1 MTRLPAR
8 SALDRVRVTTPCNAA
23 WEQMTGNDI
32 VRFCE
37 HCSKDVHDLSAL
49 TRRDA
54 ELLVLKSNG
63 RLCVRYRR
71 ASDSKRIITKDQPAF
86 QTLHKITRRA
96 APFAA
101 GAFSA
106 AVLIATSNINA
117 YAQGQSNEPTVIE
130 QNAVVESVPEPTLPL
145 PGGTASVVGRVL
157 DPNGAVIPGMQV
169 TLTLNDRNAAQ
180 SQTTDDE
187 GNFRFVNIGVGTYQL
202 EVAAQSG
209 FAGATIN
216 NINASEGKET
226 PLDVTLQVGGEM
238 VTVGGAIMISPVQEW
253 IYHYDKRGNADAT
266 ETVEVTD
273 DESSDDAEVADS
285 PASVTAT
292 QTEELHLAASS
303 GERADLKRLLAGGVY
318 VDAANEYGETALM
331 FAMHD
336 AKIVK
341 MLLRGGANVHTQS
354 RFGVTPLMYAML
366 NADEDVIK
374 QLIERGAYVNHQD
387 MDGRNALMF
396 AAFDNHV
403 EVMRL
408 LLANGANVNLR
419 DREGKTAL
427 RYALD
432 AEREEAAALLRAS
445 GATE

>member
-8 SALDRVRVTTPCNAA
+8 SALDRVRVQTPCDAT
-23 WEQMTGNDI
+23 WEQMTGNDT

-71 ASDSKRIITKDQPAF
+71 ASDSNRIITKEQPAL

-106 AVLIATSNINA
+106 AVLIATSNISVR
-117 YAQGQSNEPTVIE
+117 AQTQSSEPNVFVPDTTAVVMQEPT
-130 QNAVVESVPEPTLPL
+130 QPL
-145 PGGTASVVGRVL
+145 PGGTASVVGRLL

-169 TLTLNDRNAAQ
+169 TLTLNDTNAAQ
-180 SQTTDDE
+180 RQTSDDE
-187 GNFRFVNIGVGTYQL
+187 GNFRFVNIGAGTYKL
-202 EVAAQSG
+202 EVAAERG
-209 FAGATIN
+209 FAGAIMTD
-216 NINASEGKET
+216 INASEGKET
-226 PLDVTLQVGGEM
+226 SLDVAVQVGGMMMGEM
-238 VTVGGAIMISPVQEW
+238 IVVSPVQGW
-253 IYHYDKRGNADAT
+253 VYHYAKRGNNDAT
-266 ETVEVTD
+266 EAAND
-273 DESSDDAEVADS
+273 DEDESDETEVADS
-285 PASVTAT
+285 PASVAAA
-292 QTEELHLAASS
+292 QLEELHNAASS
-303 GERADLKRLLAGGVY
+303 GEQDDVKRLLAAGVY

-331 FAMHD
+331 FSTHD
-336 AKIVK
+336 AKTIK
-341 MLLRGGANVHTQS
+341 FLLRNGANVHAAS
-354 RFGVTPLMYAML
+354 RFGVTPLMYAMIS
-366 NADEDVIK
+366 ADEDAIK
-374 QLIERGAYVNHQD
+374 QLVERGAYVNHQD
-387 MDGRNALMF
+387 VDGRNALMF

-403 EVMRL
+403 EVIRV
-408 LLANGANVNLR
+408 LLANGASVNLR